1 MTQVE
6 VEVGMDVHL
15 ILWLVL
21 RARDTHTAHVGVMY
35 THAWYVYVGVVR
47 THACWCCIT
56 TSRHHARARHTTPS
70 SSSGPPAATRP

>member
-21 RARDTHTAHVGVMY
+21 RAHDDTHSTHTRRCYVHTRGTY
-35 THAWYVYVGVVR
+35 T
-47 THACWCCIT
+47 
-56 TSRHHARARHTTPS
+56 
-70 SSSGPPAATRP
+70 